1 MNITTI
7 LLNAEGGGNPLIFF
21 VLVFGVFWFF
31 MIRPQVK
38 KQKQERKFREE
49 LKKGDKV
56 ITSGGLHGKIVEVS
70 EKTVKIDVGSNI
82 ILKFDKSG
90 ISAELSNAKK

>member
-1 MNITTI
+1 MTLITI
-7 LLNAEGGGNPLIFF
+7 FLQAESSGNPLIFF

-49 LKKGDKV
+49 MKKGDKV
-56 ITSGGLHGKIVEVS
+56 VTTGGLHGKVVEIS
-70 EKTVKIDVGSNI
+70 EKIVKIDVSNGMV
-82 ILKFDKSG
+82 LKFEKTCV
-90 ISAELSNAKK
+90 SADLSQTKD

>member
-1 MNITTI
+1 MTLITI
-7 LLNAEGGGNPLIFF
+7 FLQAESSGNPLIFF

-49 LKKGDKV
+49 MKKGDKV
-56 ITSGGLHGKIVEVS
+56 VTTGGLHGKIVDIS
-70 EKTVKIDVGSNI
+70 EKTVKIDVSNGTV
-82 ILKFDKSG
+82 LKFEKSCV
-90 ISAELSNAKK
+90 SADLSQTKE

>member
-1 MNITTI
+1 MTLITI
-7 LLNAEGGGNPLIFF
+7 FLQAESSGNPLIFF

-49 LKKGDKV
+49 MKKGDKV
-56 ITSGGLHGKIVEVS
+56 VTTGGLHGKIVEMS
-70 EKTVKIDVGSNI
+70 EKTVKIDVSNGT
-82 ILKFDKSG
+82 ILKFEKTCV
-90 ISAELSNAKK
+90 SADLSHTKD

>member
-1 MNITTI
+1 MNLITI
-7 LLNAEGGGNPLIFF
+7 LLQAESGGNPLIFF

-38 KQKQERKFREE
+38 KQKLERKFRQE

-56 ITSGGLHGKIVEVS
+56 ITSSGMHGKVVEVS
-70 EKTVKIDVGSNI
+70 ENTLKLDVGSNI
-82 ILKFDKSG
+82 ILKFNKSG
-90 ISAELSNAKK
+90 ISAELSSAKE

>member
-1 MNITTI
+1 MNLTTI
-7 LLNAEGGGNPLIFF
+7 FLPAEAGGNPLIFF

-49 LKKGDKV
+49 IKKGDKV
-56 ITSGGLHGKIVEVS
+56 ITSGGLHGKVVEVAD
-70 EKTVKIDVGSNI
+70 KIVKIDVAKDI
-82 ILKFDKSG
+82 VLKIDKSC
-90 ISAELSNAKK
+90 ISAELSTVKE

>member
-1 MNITTI
+1 MTLITI
-7 LLNAEGGGNPLIFF
+7 FLQAESSGNPLIFF

-49 LKKGDKV
+49 MKKGDKV
-56 ITSGGLHGKIVEVS
+56 VTTGGLHGKIVEMS
-70 EKTVKIDVGSNI
+70 EKTVKIDVSNGT
-82 ILKFDKSG
+82 ILKFEKTCV
-90 ISAELSNAKK
+90 SADLSQTKD

>member
-1 MNITTI
+1 MNVLTI
-7 LLNAEGGGNPLIFF
+7 LLQAEAGGNPLIFF

-56 ITSGGLHGKIVEVS
+56 ITSGGLHGKVVELGD
-70 EKTVKIDVGSNI
+70 KTVKVDVSNGT
-82 ILKFDKSG
+82 ILKVEKSCL
-90 ISAELSNAKK
+90 SAELTTPKE

>member
-1 MNITTI
+1 MHLITI
-7 LLNAEGGGNPLIFF
+7 FLQAESGGNPLIFF

-56 ITSGGLHGKIVEVS
+56 ITSGGLHGKVVEVS
-70 EKTVKIDVGSNI
+70 EKTVKIDVGSSI
-82 ILKFDKSG
+82 VLKFDKSG
-90 ISAELSNAKK
+90 ISAELSNAKE

>member
-1 MNITTI
+1 MNLITI
-7 LLNAEGGGNPLIFF
+7 LLQAESGGNPLIFF

-56 ITSGGLHGKIVEVS
+56 ITSGGLHGKVVEVS
-70 EKTVKIDVGSNI
+70 EKTVKLDVGSSTV
-82 ILKFDKSG
+82 LKFDKSW
-90 ISAELSNAKK
+90 ISAELSSAKE

>member
-1 MNITTI
+1 MTLITI
-7 LLNAEGGGNPLIFF
+7 FLQAESSGNPLIFF

-49 LKKGDKV
+49 MKKGDKV
-56 ITSGGLHGKIVEVS
+56 VTTWGLHGKVVEIS
-70 EKTVKIDVGSNI
+70 EKTVKIDVSNGLV
-82 ILKFDKSG
+82 LKFEKTCV
-90 ISAELSNAKK
+90 SADLSQTKD